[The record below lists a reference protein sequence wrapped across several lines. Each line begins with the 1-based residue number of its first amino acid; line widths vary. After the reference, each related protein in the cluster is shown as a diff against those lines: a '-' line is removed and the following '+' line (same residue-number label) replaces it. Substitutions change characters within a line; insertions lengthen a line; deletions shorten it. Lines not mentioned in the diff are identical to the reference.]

1 MTNFVKIQKAA
12 FECLVLPHNIDKVEA
27 ALAKLE
33 KPTKRDPF
41 KRTRYDNARDFPVY
55 APGMSTGEYVSRYN
69 SLNNR
74 LSLTHT
80 HDVLAYDHP
89 AAQYDPNVPLCV
101 EDTNPDYVP
110 GVDDAPAKPKRL
122 SKQAAYIA
130 ELERMVSRL
139 AGFASHYASESA
151 MLAGGAD
158 MVREA
163 RELIGGAK

>member
-1 MTNFVKIQKAA
+1 MTNFVKIQSGNFQALIRP
-12 FECLVLPHNIDKVEA
+12 EN
-27 ALAKLE
+27 LAKRETLLAKV
-33 KPTKRDPF
+33 KPDYKRPAPKDLA
-41 KRTRYDNARDFPVY
+41 RTYPVY
-55 APGMSTGEYVSRYN
+55 KPGMSTMEYVRAFEKANALCYPQHLGMTSPYQN
-69 SLNNR
+69 LNP
-74 LSLTHT
+74 L
-80 HDVLAYDHP
+80 P

-130 ELERMVSRL
+130 ELEWMVSRL